1 MPTDAIARTVQ
12 SLVFTGFGTLP
23 HSAMLRLRGIHRDWL
38 QRVLPQLT
46 FGRDAHALGIQLLLT
61 ARGMAA
67 LGLAAEQIHAL
78 GREVR
83 NGMTSTPS
91 RQRIGDVGPM
101 QPTDAWWTDLDHDAM
116 LLVYG
121 ATAAELMPMVDAL
134 AQGVE
139 ISGQRTLRIPTGSR
153 EPFGFLD
160 GITRTRIPREGEA
173 PADQIADGEVLL
185 GHRDATGAIADGGPF
200 GLHGS
205 LVVVRELAQDV
216 EAFWQFWMHAAGD
229 DVRTA
234 LLLASKAVGRWPNGM
249 PLKPG
254 DTQEPAL
261 VEEQLHWSSFADD
274 PEGDGCPFG
283 AHVRRANPRD
293 TLIPDAALS
302 REISALHALIRR
314 GRVFGPH
321 APNAWYPPP
330 LRAAMRADAGTNA
343 NVEAGTGADTTAAG
357 GVDIDVDVGASVDQ
371 ERGLMFIG
379 LCTDLRRQ
387 FEFIMQNWL
396 LAPKHAGLYN
406 EVDPLLAHT
415 GTSRDFSLPTGGFCR
430 HLNPVGGWIAPRGG
444 GYYLMPARDA
454 LETLLQ
460 TPPAQPEPPAAT

>member
-38 QRVLPQLT
+38 RRVLPQLT

-67 LGLAAEQIHAL
+67 LGLAAEHIHAL

-101 QPTDAWWTDLDHDAM
+101 LPTDAWWTDLDHDAM

-121 ATAAELMPMVDAL
+121 ATAAELTPVVVAL

-173 PADQIADGEVLL
+173 AADQMADGEVLL
-185 GHRDATGAIADGGPF
+185 GHRDATGAVADGGPF

-216 EAFWQFWMHAAGD
+216 EAFWKFWMHAAGD
-229 DVRTA
+229 DAQTA

-261 VEEQLHWSSFADD
+261 VEEQLQWSSFADD

-302 REISALHALIRR
+302 REISALHALTRR
-314 GRVFGPH
+314 GRMFGPD
-321 APNAWYPPP
+321 APSAWYPPP
-330 LRAAMRADAGTNA
+330 LRAAMQADAA
-343 NVEAGTGADTTAAG
+343 AAG
-357 GVDIDVDVGASVDQ
+357 SVDVDVDVGAGIDQ

-460 TPPAQPEPPAAT
+460 TPPAQPAPPAAA

>member
-46 FGRDAHALGIQLLLT
+46 FGRDAHELGIQLLLT

-153 EPFGFLD
+153 EPFGFVD
-160 GITRTRIPREGEA
+160 GITRTRIAREGEA

-261 VEEQLHWSSFADD
+261 VEEQLHWRSFADD

-314 GRVFGPH
+314 GRIFGPD

-343 NVEAGTGADTTAAG
+343 NAEAGTGADTTAAG
-357 GVDIDVDVGASVDQ
+357 GVDADVDVDVDQ